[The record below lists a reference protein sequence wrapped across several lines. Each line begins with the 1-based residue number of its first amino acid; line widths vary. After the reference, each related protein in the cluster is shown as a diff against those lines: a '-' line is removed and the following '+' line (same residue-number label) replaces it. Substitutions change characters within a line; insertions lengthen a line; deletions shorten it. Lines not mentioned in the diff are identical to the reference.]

1 MLGFPSESNI
11 LLFPFLYLTEIALL
25 FEEKRVAT
33 VTAIDIS
40 EVYILRKFDFDCVIN
55 DYPEMKRRIAKL
67 ARDRL
72 KSVQKITGE
81 DPFKFV

>member
-1 MLGFPSESNI
+1 MHLNS
-11 LLFPFLYLTEIALL
+11 TEIALL

-40 EVYILRKFDFDCVIN
+40 EVYILRKSDFDSVIK

-72 KSVQKITGE
+72 ESVQR
-81 DPFKFV
+81 